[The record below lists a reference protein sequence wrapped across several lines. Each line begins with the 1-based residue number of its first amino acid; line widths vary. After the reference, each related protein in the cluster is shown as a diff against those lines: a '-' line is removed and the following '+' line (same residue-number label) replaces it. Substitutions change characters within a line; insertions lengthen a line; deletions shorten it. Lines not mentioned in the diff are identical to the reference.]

1 MKLRSITNAVQR
13 FTRRATW
20 KILDADLRVG
30 LCGFGHEQVTEKANS
45 RPNGW
50 DRNTGHRVRCG
61 LVSLTVPISSVSTLI
76 LDHDPIAGF
85 DWPPSAA
92 PVAEEERAA

>member
-45 RPNGW
+45 RPSGW
-50 DRNTGHRVRCG
+50 DRNTGHRVRFG
-61 LVSLTVPISSVSTLI
+61 LVSLTIPISSVSTI
-76 LDHDPIAGF
+76 IVELDSVAGF
-85 DWPPSAA
+85 DWPPSA